1 MTKKL
6 PIWLREYLKTV
17 DWNLFVFLLLFLNV
31 KLVIKLAGLIFIY
44 LRRPNLRFRFS
55 VYPPGISL
63 FYPAVILLALINLF
77 IHYLFTDKNY
87 WILLVNGVAFWG
99 VCILVLH
106 QLILTVRQQP
116 LQHIHNALV
125 LFFLLNACVSLGR
138 LLSIMIEIQEL
149 NPYRYQGL
157 YQKYFIGTGDYI
169 RGISF
174 DTSTTNAVLNAMG
187 VVYFM
192 YRSKWL
198 MSLLCMIIL
207 LLAGSNFTNMIIVVV
222 LLLIF
227 LFGSTRIQKSIIAIQ
242 LCCLVVFLTNVSP
255 QNNAYGKVMAGRVW
269 TEEKIAGAATASAV
283 SIMELPE
290 HLLTQEQKR
299 YRLARRYL
307 DSVEK
312 VRQLSGTIPANTEQI
327 VIPKVN
333 IHAPEYQHRPDSSS
347 ARMQA
352 IAFLHDME
360 QKKDISPAILDS
372 PATRRAG
379 KIIAFQQLWSF
390 MNEHPYRWL
399 TGAGMGNF
407 SSKLAFR
414 ATGLKVAG
422 GYPDRFVY
430 INNDF
435 LQNHLSVY
443 LNYFVKDTGYHSIAN
458 SPNSVYGQL
467 LGEYGLPGIIALL
480 ILYFRYFG
488 KGIRRSGYGLPV
500 LFILAGVFMSDYW
513 FEQLSIVPVAE
524 LLLLLNRE
532 EAKNGLGH
540 A

>member
-1 MTKKL
+1 MTEKL
-6 PIWLREYLKTV
+6 QISLRGYLKTV

-31 KLVIKLAGLIFIY
+31 KLVVKLAGLVFIY

-55 VYPPGISL
+55 WNPPGISL
-63 FYPAVILLALINLF
+63 FYPAVILIAVINLF
-77 IHYLFTDKNY
+77 VHNLYTDKNY
-87 WILLVNGVAFWG
+87 WILLVNGIAFWG
-99 VCILVLH
+99 ICILVLH
-106 QLILTVRQQP
+106 QLIQTVRQQP
-116 LQHIHNALV
+116 LQQIHNALV
-125 LFFLLNACVSLGR
+125 LFFMLNACFSLGR
-138 LLSIMIEIQEL
+138 LLLIMTEVHEL

-169 RGISF
+169 RGVSF

-187 VVYFM
+187 VVYFL
-192 YRSKWL
+192 YRGKWL
-198 MSLLCMIIL
+198 MSLLCMVIL
-207 LLAGSNFTNMIIVVV
+207 LLAGSNFTNMIIAAV
-222 LLLIF
+222 LVLVF
-227 LFGSTRIQKSIIAIQ
+227 LFRSTRVQKSIIVIQ

-255 QNNAYGKVMAGRVW
+255 QNIAYGKVMAGRVW
-269 TEEKIAGAATASAV
+269 TEEKMSGAATGLAV
-283 SIMELPE
+283 SVMDMPVD
-290 HLLTQEQKR
+290 LLTPEQKR
-299 YRLARRYL
+299 YRTARVYL
-307 DSVEK
+307 DSVENT
-312 VRQLSGTIPANTEQI
+312 RLLSALGQRNAGQI

-352 IAFLHDME
+352 IAFLHEME
-360 QKKDISPAILDS
+360 QKKTVSAAVLDS
-372 PATRRAG
+372 PAIRRAG
-379 KIIAFQQLWSF
+379 KIIAFGQLWNF
-390 MNEHPYRWL
+390 MNEHPYRWF

-422 GYPDRFVY
+422 GYPDRYVY
-430 INNDF
+430 ISNDF

-467 LGEYGLPGIIALL
+467 LGEYGLPGMIALL
-480 ILYFRYFG
+480 VLYFLYFA
-488 KGIRRSGYGLPV
+488 KGIRRATYGLPV
-500 LFILAGVFMSDYW
+500 LFILAAAFMADYW

-524 LLLLLNRE
+524 LLLLLNRRE
-532 EAKNGLGH
+532 TENGSDH